1 MLYSLTKSEIISE
14 LMSAQGYKTFLLLNQ
29 IPVCLN
35 PFADVE
41 KTLYL
46 DFRKFYLEF
55 VKYISII
62 FYVFY
67 ITNGNISKK
76 RNLSEQMILGL
87 EV

>member
-46 DFRKFYLEF
+46 DFRKFYLEIYF
-55 VKYISII
+55 HYILCIL
-62 FYVFY
+62 Y
-67 ITNGNISKK
+67 NGNISKK
-76 RNLSEQMILGL
+76 RNLSERRK
-87 EV
+87 V